1 MEQLFLNTNKTKP
14 SIIGKSMILN
24 KDGLKQITP
33 SAFTPL
39 KNKLNVCDVLD
50 QLTDLQWYPIYGF
63 EKRSSFKQQGFMPSH
78 IKFRNPNLSLC
89 DENEQIE
96 CFPELLISSYPN
108 SSLQTRTG
116 LFRISCSNGLVT
128 SDKSYGS
135 FTFDTVGDKSLL
147 TPRYNL
153 LLNQLLGDLTTQ
165 VNQINIL
172 KYNTLTQEKQMKYAT
187 DILSLAKLKKVKP
200 EDILKINRD
209 SDKGNE
215 IWNVF
220 NTVQEN
226 VMNLLGKDELHVE
239 LNEKMYSLALELA

>member
-1 MEQLFLNTNKTKP
+1 METLFLNTNKSKT

-39 KNKLNVCDVLD
+39 RDKLNIADVLD
-50 QLTDLQWYPIYGF
+50 QLTDLNWYPIYGF
-63 EKRSSFKQQGFMPSH
+63 EKRSSFKQQGLMACH
-78 IKFRNPNLSLC
+78 VKFRNPNLSVC
-89 DENEQIE
+89 DSNEEVE
-96 CFPELLISSYPN
+96 CFPELLLSSYPKI
-108 SSLQTRTG
+108 SLQTRTG

-135 FTFDTVGDKSLL
+135 FTFSSVGNKNILM
-147 TPRYNL
+147 PNYNL

-172 KYNTLTQEKQMKYAT
+172 KNNTLTYEKQLKYAS
-187 DILSLAKLKKVKP
+187 DILTLANLKKIKA
-200 EDILKINRD
+200 EDILKINRI
-209 SDKGNE
+209 SDKGDE
-215 IWNVF
+215 VWNVF

-226 VMNLLGKDELHVE
+226 IMGILGKDELHIE